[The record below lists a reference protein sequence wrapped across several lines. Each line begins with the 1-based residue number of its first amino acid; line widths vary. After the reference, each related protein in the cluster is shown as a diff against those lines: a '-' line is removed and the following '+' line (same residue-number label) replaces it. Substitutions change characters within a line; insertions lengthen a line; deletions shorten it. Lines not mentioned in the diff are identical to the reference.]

1 MIYIKSI
8 YSNTSNRF
16 SLNCPTTYVQLSSQ
30 FSRNV
35 ISMVAGSLRPFKL
48 SAQETSRCK
57 DNFWLFQLQT
67 EKVKSCFYT
76 ATFLIKKLKE
86 SRIFLATTNINHSI
100 NSKVLAILFV
110 LFQGQCFVAINPGAF
125 ADGFEDRMSDLIDY
139 CRSLVPVSEA
149 IVSYRRFHF
158 I

>member
-8 YSNTSNRF
+8 CSNTSKWF

-35 ISMVAGSLRPFKL
+35 ISMVAGSLRPFKP

-76 ATFLIKKLKE
+76 ATFLIKKK
-86 SRIFLATTNINHSI
+86 SRIFLATTNINNSI
-100 NSKVLAILFV
+100 NSKILAILFV